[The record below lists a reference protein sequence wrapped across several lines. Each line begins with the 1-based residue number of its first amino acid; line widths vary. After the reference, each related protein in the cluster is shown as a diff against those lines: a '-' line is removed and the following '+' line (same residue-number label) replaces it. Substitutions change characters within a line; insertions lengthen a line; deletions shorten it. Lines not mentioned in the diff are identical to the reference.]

1 MKLSWLLPLTVI
13 SILGFCESSWAARLT
28 YWKFNKPLGRVELI
42 TDEGVKPEAHFLSN
56 PSRVIIDLPD
66 TRILKAKRKKTAR
79 GTKFVRE
86 VRVGQFDRRTTRM
99 VIELGSQYTL
109 NPDNVEIRSS
119 SPTRWFIQLPKVL
132 PLDQVAD
139 QGREP
144 ISIDVPEV
152 DSPPSWPSSPSMPPG
167 RPTPSDPSPPSD
179 PPSPSTPLPPVKV
192 GGMVVAID
200 PGHGGADGGAVGIG
214 GIQEK
219 IVVFS
224 ISHQVAEQLR
234 RKGVRAVLTRTGDQ
248 EVDLEPRVSMARRI
262 GADLFV
268 SIHANAI
275 SLSRP
280 DINGL
285 ETYYYGSAQGYR
297 LARAIHNRLL
307 NSTSLQDRGVRQ
319 ARFYVIRRTSMPATL
334 VETGFVTG
342 SQDAARFRSAAQ
354 RTKIAEAIAQGI
366 LDYIQRR

>member
-1 MKLSWLLPLTVI
+1 VKLSWLLPLTAI

-42 TDEGVKPEAHFLSN
+42 TDEGVQPEAHFLSN
-56 PSRVIIDLPD
+56 PSRVIIDLPE
-66 TRILKAKRKKTAR
+66 TKVIKGKRKKTAR

-86 VRVGQFDRRTTRM
+86 VRVGQFDRNTTRM

-109 NPDNVEIRSS
+109 NPDNVEIRSF

-132 PLDQVAD
+132 PLDKIAD

-144 ISIDVPEV
+144 IAIDVPEAE
-152 DSPPSWPSSPSMPPG
+152 SSPSLP
-167 RPTPSDPSPPSD
+167 RSPSTPPSTPPED
-179 PPSPSTPLPPVKV
+179 SMPSEPSTPPSSTPLPPVKAGSV
-192 GGMVVAID
+192 VVAID
-200 PGHGGADGGAVGIG
+200 PGHGGADVGAVGIG
-214 GIQEK
+214 GMQEK

-224 ISHQVAEQLR
+224 VAHQVAEQLR
-234 RKGVRAVLTRTGDQ
+234 RQGVRAVMTRTGDQ

-268 SIHANAI
+268 SIHANSI

-285 ETYYYGSAQGYR
+285 ETYYYGSSAGYR
-297 LARAIHNRLL
+297 LARTIHNRLL

-334 VETGFVTG
+334 VEIGFVTG
-342 SQDAARFRSAAQ
+342 SQDAARFGSAAQ
-354 RTKIAEAIAQGI
+354 RTKIAEAITQGI

>member
-1 MKLSWLLPLTVI
+1 VKLSWLLPLTAI

-28 YWKFNKPLGRVELI
+28 YWKFNKPLSRLELI
-42 TDEGVKPEAHFLSN
+42 TDEGIQPEAHFLSN

-66 TRILKAKRKKTAR
+66 TKLIKGKRKKTAR
-79 GTKFVRE
+79 GTKFIRE
-86 VRVGQFDRRTTRM
+86 VRVGQFDRNTARM

-109 NPDNVEIRSS
+109 NPDNVEIRSF

-132 PLDQVAD
+132 PLDKIAD
-139 QGREP
+139 PGREP
-144 ISIDVPEV
+144 IAIDVPEAE
-152 DSPPSWPSSPSMPPG
+152 SSPSFPPSERPMPSEGSTPSSPSSPF
-167 RPTPSDPSPPSD
+167 PTA
-179 PPSPSTPLPPVKV
+179 TPLPPVKA
-192 GGMVVAID
+192 GGVVVAID
-200 PGHGGADGGAVGIG
+200 PGHGGADVGAVGIG
-214 GIQEK
+214 GMQEK
-219 IVVFS
+219 VVVWS
-224 ISHQVAEQLR
+224 ISQQVAEQLR
-234 RKGVRAVLTRTGDQ
+234 RRGVRAVMTRSGDQ

-275 SLSRP
+275 SMSRP

-285 ETYYYGSAQGYR
+285 ETYYYGSSEGYR

-307 NSTSLQDRGVRQ
+307 SGTSLKDRGVRQ

-342 SQDAARFRSAAQ
+342 AQDAARFRSAAE

>member
-1 MKLSWLLPLTVI
+1 VKLSWLLPLTAI

-42 TDEGVKPEAHFLSN
+42 TDEGVQPEAHFLSN

-66 TRILKAKRKKTAR
+66 TKVIKGKRKKTAR

-109 NPDNVEIRSS
+109 NPDNVEIRSF

-132 PLDQVAD
+132 PLDKIAD

-144 ISIDVPEV
+144 IAIDVPETES
-152 DSPPSWPSSPSMPPG
+152 SPSLPKSPSMPSEPS
-167 RPTPSDPSPPSD
+167 TPSEPSMPSE
-179 PPSPSTPLPPVKV
+179 PVPPSTPLPPVKAGSV
-192 GGMVVAID
+192 VVAID
-200 PGHGGADGGAVGIG
+200 PGHGGADVGAVGIG
-214 GIQEK
+214 GMQEK

-224 ISHQVAEQLR
+224 IAHQVAEQLR
-234 RKGVRAVLTRTGDQ
+234 RQGVRVVMTRTGDQ

-275 SLSRP
+275 SMSRP

-285 ETYYYGSAQGYR
+285 ETYYYGSSEGYR
-297 LARAIHNRLL
+297 LARKIHNRLL
-307 NSTSLQDRGVRQ
+307 NGTSLQDRGVRQ
-319 ARFYVIRRTSMPATL
+319 ARFYVVRRTSMPATL

-354 RTKIAEAIAQGI
+354 RTKIAEAITQGI

>member
-1 MKLSWLLPLTVI
+1 VKLSWLLPLTAI

-42 TDEGVKPEAHFLSN
+42 TDEGVQPEAHFLSN

-66 TRILKAKRKKTAR
+66 TKVMKGKRKKTAR

-86 VRVGQFDRRTTRM
+86 IRVGQFDRNTTRM

-109 NPDNVEIRSS
+109 NPDNVEIRSF

-132 PLDQVAD
+132 PLDKIAD

-144 ISIDVPEV
+144 IAIDVPGVE
-152 DSPPSWPSSPSMPPG
+152 SSPSLPRSPA
-167 RPTPSDPSPPSD
+167 TPPST
-179 PPSPSTPLPPVKV
+179 PPEDSMPSEPSTPPASTPLPPVKAGSV
-192 GGMVVAID
+192 VVAID
-200 PGHGGADGGAVGIG
+200 PGHGGADVGAVGIG
-214 GIQEK
+214 GMQEK

-224 ISHQVAEQLR
+224 VAHQVAEQLR
-234 RKGVRAVLTRTGDQ
+234 RKGIRAVMTRPGDQ
-248 EVDLEPRVSMARRI
+248 EIDLEPRVSTARRI

-268 SIHANAI
+268 SIHANSI

-285 ETYYYGSAQGYR
+285 ETYYYASAEGYR

-307 NSTSLQDRGVRQ
+307 SGTTLQDRGIRQ

-334 VETGFVTG
+334 VEIGFVTG
-342 SQDAARFRSAAQ
+342 SQDVARFGSAAQ
-354 RTKIAEAIAQGI
+354 RTKIAEAITQGI